1 MRVKTDRQGVSYVEP
16 AAELPICPAAEL
28 PEQSSSDGWLVEGL
42 WSQLA
47 VGFIAGHPK
56 CGKSWLALDM
66 AVSVASGTDCLGCFK
81 VLKAGPALV
90 YLAEDPLPRVRE
102 RIGSLCAHKSISLTG
117 LELNVITAPCLWLD
131 REEDRDSLDEA
142 LERLKPRL
150 LVLDPLIRLHGLDE
164 NSSAEVSALLGFLRY
179 LSRKHELSIVVVH
192 HMSKKSRRQLGQAL
206 RGSSDL
212 HAWSD
217 SSAYLTRQKDHLL
230 LTLEHRSA
238 PAPEPLELTLSAGRD
253 GKTPHLER
261 LAPSAAS
268 PVLAPAGAATT
279 DPSPDSLAD
288 SVYSLLSK
296 AGQPLSRVALRA
308 QLGVNNSRLG
318 DVLVSLER
326 AGRLCR
332 TRDGWTVLVPKDA
345 SATSGA
351 ARSAQLDLLQSA
363 AP

>member
-1 MRVKTDRQGVSYVEP
+1 VAVRDESN
-16 AAELPICPAAEL
+16 ALPICPAFEL
-28 PEQSSSDGWLVEGL
+28 PEQAASEGWLVEGL

-56 CGKSWLALDM
+56 CGKSWLALDL
-66 AVSVASGTDCLGCFK
+66 AISVASGTDCLGRFA
-81 VLKAGPALV
+81 VHQAGPTLA

-102 RIGSLCAHKSISLTG
+102 RIASLCAHKGIALSG
-117 LELNVITAPCLWLD
+117 LALNIITAPCLLLD

-142 LERLKPRL
+142 LGRLKPRL

-164 NSSAEVSALLGFLRY
+164 NSSTEVSNLLGFLRL
-179 LSRKHELSIVVVH
+179 LSRKHALSIVVVH

-217 SSAYLTRQKDHLL
+217 SSAYLTRQKDHVL

-238 PAPEPLELTLSAGRD
+238 PAPEPLALTLAAGRD
-253 GKTPHLER
+253 GKTPHLEP

-268 PVLAPAGAATT
+268 PVPAPVQTPA
-279 DPSPDSLAD
+279 PDSPPDALAD
-288 SVYSLLSK
+288 SVCSLLRTE
-296 AGQPLSRVALRA
+296 GQPLSRVALRA
-308 QLGVNNSRLG
+308 RLGVNNSRLG
-318 DVLVSLER
+318 DVLVSLEQ

-332 TRDGWTVLVPKDA
+332 SRDGWTVAVPAAA
-345 SATSGA
+345 SAISEAGGATRLGLSLPATSEVG
-351 ARSAQLDLLQSA
+351 
-363 AP
+363 

>member
-1 MRVKTDRQGVSYVEP
+1 MRARTERREGRR
-16 AAELPICPAAEL
+16 AAHVAKMPICPASEL
-28 PEQSSSDGWLVEGL
+28 PEQPANDGWLVEGL

-56 CGKSWLALDM
+56 VGKSWLALDL
-66 AVSVASGTDCLGCFK
+66 AVSVASGTDCLGRFK
-81 VLKAGPALV
+81 VHRTGPALA

-102 RIGSLCAHKSISLTG
+102 RIGSLCAHKGIPLAG
-117 LELNVITAPCLWLD
+117 LELSVITAPCLWLD
-131 REEDRDSLDEA
+131 REEDRASLDEA
-142 LERLKPRL
+142 LGRLKPRL

-164 NSSAEVSALLGFLRY
+164 NRSTEIAGLLGFLRL

-192 HMSKKSRRQLGQAL
+192 HMSKKSRRHLGQAL

-238 PAPEPLELTLSAGRD
+238 PAPEPLALTLVAGHD
-253 GKTPHLER
+253 GRMPHLEP
-261 LAPSAAS
+261 LASSAAEVPATDS
-268 PVLAPAGAATT
+268 PPG
-279 DPSPDSLAD
+279 SLAD
-288 SVYSLLSK
+288 SVCSLLRT

-308 QLGVNNSRLG
+308 RLGVNNSRLG

-332 TRDGWTVLVPKDA
+332 TLDGWTVPMSRPA
-345 SATSGA
+345 SKTDG
-351 ARSAQLDLLQSA
+351 SAQLGLSLPPASVA
-363 AP
+363 R